1 MNAIAENTGIIL
13 DIHQPPNGEAWGTN
27 VVNIKL
33 FTITINTTHNF
44 ETAKVV
50 APYQFAFFYSLY

>member
-33 FTITINTTHNF
+33 FTITTNTTHNF

-50 APYQFAFFYSLY
+50 APEVF